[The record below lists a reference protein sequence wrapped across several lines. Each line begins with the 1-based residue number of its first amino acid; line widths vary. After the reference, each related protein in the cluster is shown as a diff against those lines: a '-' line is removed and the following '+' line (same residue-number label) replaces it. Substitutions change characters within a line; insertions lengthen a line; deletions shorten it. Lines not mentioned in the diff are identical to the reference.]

1 MNYQK
6 IYEDLISKAKSEN
19 RKKYKGVYYE
29 KHHIIPRCLEGKDD
43 KENKVLLTAKEHFIC
58 HKLLIRI
65 YPDTAKLINALW
77 MMSNVRLGNRRNY
90 RIGSREYEKLRQVYS
105 KDTSIRVKGKNN
117 GMYGKK
123 MSEYTKERLKEA
135 NLGRKASVESR
146 LKMSESRKGIKKSEE
161 WKRKLSFSKIGEKN
175 PFFGK
180 HLSEEHKLKMSKSL
194 IGNIKF
200 SDEECKRRSER
211 QRGKKYSIELKKK
224 LSDIQKVLLSDPTRK
239 EKHSKAMKSLSV
251 LKCPHCGLES
261 RSHGNLKRWHFDN
274 CKNKLITKV

>member
-29 KHHIIPRCLEGKDD
+29 KHHIIPRCLCGKDD
-43 KENKVLLTAKEHFIC
+43 KENKVLLTPKEHFIC

-77 MMSNVRLGNRRNY
+77 MMSNVRLNNRRNY

-123 MSEYTKERLKEA
+123 MSEYTKRRLKEA
-135 NLGRKASVESR
+135 NLGRSISIESR

-161 WKRKLSFSKIGEKN
+161 WKRKLSLSKIGEKN

-180 HLSEEHKLKMSKSL
+180 
-194 IGNIKF
+194 
-200 SDEECKRRSER
+200 R
-211 QRGKKYSIELKKK
+211 
-224 LSDIQKVLLSDPTRK
+224 
-239 EKHSKAMKSLSV
+239 HSKK
-251 LKCPHCGLES
+251 H
-261 RSHGNLKRWHFDN
+261 
-274 CKNKLITKV
+274 